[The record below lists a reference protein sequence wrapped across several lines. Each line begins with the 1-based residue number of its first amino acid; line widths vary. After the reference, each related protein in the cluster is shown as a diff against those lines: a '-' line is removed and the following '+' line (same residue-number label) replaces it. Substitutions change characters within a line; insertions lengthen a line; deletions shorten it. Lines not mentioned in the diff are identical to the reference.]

1 MGFGFSGISAS
12 RIFRALRV
20 VGFCFKDLGG
30 GGGRVF
36 GFRIRGHGALKFWSL
51 GSSGFRG

>member
-30 GGGRVF
+30 GGC
-36 GFRIRGHGALKFWSL
+36 L
-51 GSSGFRG
+51 GSEFGVMGH